1 MDNANPNLIDSS
13 DCGKKVS
20 VHASTCPHCGREVK
34 FAEAKKYLNAIAIF
48 LAILIAL
55 FILAALWMVF
65 GYPLVNM
72 R

>member
-1 MDNANPNLIDSS
+1 MELAQCD
-13 DCGKKVS
+13 DCGMLLSHS
-20 VHASTCPHCGREVK
+20 VDICPLCGREVK
-34 FAEAKKYLNAIAIF
+34 LGKAKKYLNAIVNF

>member
-1 MDNANPNLIDSS
+1 MDLAKCD
-13 DCGKKVS
+13 DCGMLLS
-20 VHASTCPHCGREVK
+20 HSAEICPQCGREVK
-34 FAEAKKYLNAIAIF
+34 FAEAKKYLNAIANF

-55 FILAALWMVF
+55 FILAALCMLF

>member
-1 MDNANPNLIDSS
+1 MDLMDFAQCD
-13 DCGKKVS
+13 DCGMLLS
-20 VHASTCPHCGREVK
+20 HSADICPHCGREVK
-34 FAEAKKYLNAIAIF
+34 FAEAKKYLNAIANF